1 MPVALVK
8 EPFFLGSRFFQKGR
22 AELLESDLDHPLVV
36 ARCHVYEVAPV
47 ASYVPESEPENE
59 SGNKP
64 SRRGRRPRSDGNGL
78 SDILSGV

>member
-22 AELLESDLDHPLVV
+22 AELLESDLTHPLVQS
-36 ARCHVYEVAPV
+36 RCHVYEVTPV
-47 ASYVPESEPENE
+47 ASDVSKSEPENE
-59 SGNKP
+59 PDK
-64 SRRGRRPRSDGNGL
+64 RRGRGRRSHSDSDGL

>member
-22 AELLESDLDHPLVV
+22 AELLEGDLGHPLVV
-36 ARCHVYEVAPV
+36 ARCHVYEAATV
-47 ASYVPESEPENE
+47 ASDVPESEPENE
-59 SGNKP
+59 PDKRRG
-64 SRRGRRPRSDGNGL
+64 RGRRPHSDSDGL

>member
-22 AELLESDLDHPLVV
+22 AELLEGDLDHPLVV
-36 ARCHVYEVAPV
+36 ARCHVYEAATV
-47 ASYVPESEPENE
+47 ASDAPESEPENE
-59 SGNKP
+59 PDK
-64 SRRGRRPRSDGNGL
+64 RRGRGRRSYSDSDGL

>member
-36 ARCHVYEVAPV
+36 ARCHVYEAAPV
-47 ASYVPESEPENE
+47 PSDALKSEPENE
-59 SGNKP
+59 PDKRRG
-64 SRRGRRPRSDGNGL
+64 RGRRPHSDDNGL